1 MIPYLI
7 IYFILLLLPKFF
19 KRKNRN
25 KICFVILLI
34 FMAIRFD
41 VGFDFQGY
49 YTFAKQFSLS
59 KYGLFIIK
67 QNLIYENEPRI
78 WEYYRIEFFNKIIY
92 KITWLLKMPQ
102 FMIISYSF
110 LSLFFI
116 KKGIENIGIKEEK
129 EYIWLFFYTFPLFF
143 LFFTNFMRQAVA
155 VAIIF
160 YAYQYLIKKKFIKF
174 LIWVLIAMLFHKTAI
189 FTLVVY
195 VINLINIKNKSFYF
209 ICYILCFFG
218 KSTITFFMKRIYI
231 FKKYLIYINGYYQIG
246 GEKIYYIIF
255 LIGIIL
261 IIFKDRILKHKN
273 TQLSLAFNLAFV
285 GCSLYIA
292 LKGTGH
298 LMYRASLYFLIFILY
313 LIPEGI
319 RIAKE
324 IKLYKYF
331 KFIYIGIC
339 FVMLVISLIIDSKAI
354 IRPQYVPYDTFIT
367 NKEKIFY
374 KIKKNG
380 R

>member
-59 KYGLFIIK
+59 RYGLFIIK
-67 QNLIYENEPRI
+67 QNLIYENESWL

-143 LFFTNFMRQAVA
+143 LFFTNFMRQTVP
-155 VAIIF
+155 VVIIF
-160 YAYQYLIKKKFIKF
+160 YAYQYLIKK
-174 LIWVLIAMLFHKTAI
+174 
-189 FTLVVY
+189 
-195 VINLINIKNKSFYF
+195 NLLSF
-209 ICYILCFFG
+209 
-218 KSTITFFMKRIYI
+218 
-231 FKKYLIYINGYYQIG
+231 
-246 GEKIYYIIF
+246 
-255 LIGIIL
+255 
-261 IIFKDRILKHKN
+261 
-273 TQLSLAFNLAFV
+273 
-285 GCSLYIA
+285 
-292 LKGTGH
+292 
-298 LMYRASLYFLIFILY
+298 
-313 LIPEGI
+313 
-319 RIAKE
+319 
-324 IKLYKYF
+324 
-331 KFIYIGIC
+331 
-339 FVMLVISLIIDSKAI
+339 
-354 IRPQYVPYDTFIT
+354 
-367 NKEKIFY
+367 
-374 KIKKNG
+374 
-380 R
+380 